1 MCRVS
6 RAVLKLLCISQD
18 SGKDKFSPQ
27 CECTVLTD
35 LSVDSIYIPN
45 SRGVSPI
52 QSDGELAG

>member
-1 MCRVS
+1 ML
-6 RAVLKLLCISQD
+6 RAVLKLVCISQD